1 VILTKKWNVNFYD
14 METKVE
20 TPVRDRDDILFDSI
34 IWHLRN
40 SVNNGKQYLSGGD
53 CEAYFRELVKKVKVN
68 DMESCKGTEFEDIK
82 KVAYLSI
89 NDKDYADE
97 IEVNLGD
104 DYEYKFE
111 MNRLYILK
119 KKPKYPTNYKESCD
133 VLGLNTMDNDACGY
147 KADLIIRFQEL
158 FIARDAYWK
167 IAGKQMGL
175 GKPWEPDWK
184 SGEEKKYCIYCGAG
198 IIQKGSWCN
207 HNSILAFPTEE
218 MRDVFHENFKDLI
231 EQCKEM
237 L

>member
-1 VILTKKWNVNFYD
+1 MILTKKWSDNFYD
-14 METKVE
+14 METKVK

-119 KKPKYPTNYKESCD
+119 KKPKYPTTYEECCEIIHSDPNFYIDTHLYSGTLETLYK
-133 VLGLNTMDNDACGY
+133 L
-147 KADLIIRFQEL
+147 LICRT
-158 FIARDAYWK
+158 AYWK
-167 IAGKQMGL
+167 IAGEEMGL
-175 GKPWEPDWK
+175 GKPWEPNWSTSEPK
-184 SGEEKKYCIYCGAG
+184 YVLACACNGTEKQWETTYC
-198 IIQKGSWCN
+198 KTF
-207 HNSILAFPTEE
+207 AFPTEE
-218 MRDVFHENFKDLI
+218 MRDAFYNNFKDLI
-231 EQCKEM
+231 EQCKT
-237 L
+237 LL